1 MAPPFLYIYAALAVN
16 KVNGRG
22 LSNTACRERLPKST
36 GVNYSRITRRHQ
48 LVGAFQL

>member
-1 MAPPFLYIYAALAVN
+1 MAPPFLYVALAVD

-22 LSNTACRERLPKST
+22 LSNTARRERLLKST
-36 GVNYSRITRRHQ
+36 GVSYSRITRRHQ